1 MGTVNNFQ
9 GYTPAGDIIAI
20 ILCIIYMFLLQS
32 TFEFRKDNARFFYVA
47 NILCMWIAV
56 INLIRHEYVS
66 FMGTEYAALKY
77 ILGDIVYTS
86 LILLF
91 VIFNRYLCVVLKLSK
106 HEICIMQRVMY
117 VTWSVYLG
125 VSVVFPMV
133 CFAIH
138 KSNALCFREG
148 YLEKFFTCAYL
159 FYAFI
164 SVFIVFIYRKRFIQR
179 IRISLLGVM
188 FVTYLCMLVQRFS
201 GETSFTC
208 ITFTFPIV
216 ASMFLFYYN
225 AYDVVTGTLDE
236 RSFATYLKRNQ
247 EQSFSVVSTKF
258 KELIDEDC
266 ERVAEFFFNYNASNL
281 IDSCTFWM
289 RDGRMV
295 TIFTNKKNV
304 PAADVYAEIS
314 KAYKTFYDAIGVEYK
329 IVFVRRTKKID
340 SAEDYISLCEM
351 IEHKMQWDVSYI
363 VEKRDIDKFL
373 HNVIVENAL
382 KDIHEK
388 MDLNDDRVQAY
399 CQPVFNTTDNSFTTA
414 EALMRIIL
422 PDYGIIYPD
431 EFIPIAEKRGYIHT
445 LSKIILHKTCKHLVK
460 LQETGYDIERISVN
474 FAISELK
481 DPDFCDDVINIIKN
495 IGIPVNKIAIELTE
509 SRNEQDF
516 ERVRR
521 VMDVLQNIGIKF
533 YLDDFGTGYSNFA
546 RIIGLPIDIIK
557 FDRSLTIMSRK
568 SGNSKYMVGSF
579 SDIFENSQ
587 YQILFEGVE
596 DEEDERRCIEMN
608 AQYLQGYKY
617 SKPIPM
623 RYLYSFLE

>member
-1 MGTVNNFQ
+1 M
-9 GYTPAGDIIAI
+9 
-20 ILCIIYMFLLQS
+20 
-32 TFEFRKDNARFFYVA
+32 
-47 NILCMWIAV
+47 
-56 INLIRHEYVS
+56 
-66 FMGTEYAALKY
+66 
-77 ILGDIVYTS
+77 
-86 LILLF
+86 
-91 VIFNRYLCVVLKLSK
+91 YL
-106 HEICIMQRVMY
+106 
-117 VTWSVYLG
+117 
-125 VSVVFPMV
+125 
-133 CFAIH
+133 
-138 KSNALCFREG
+138 
-148 YLEKFFTCAYL
+148 
-159 FYAFI
+159 
-164 SVFIVFIYRKRFIQR
+164 
-179 IRISLLGVM
+179 
-188 FVTYLCMLVQRFS
+188 
-201 GETSFTC
+201 
-208 ITFTFPIV
+208 
-216 ASMFLFYYN
+216 
-225 AYDVVTGTLDE
+225 
-236 RSFATYLKRNQ
+236 
-247 EQSFSVVSTKF
+247 
-258 KELIDEDC
+258 
-266 ERVAEFFFNYNASNL
+266 
-281 IDSCTFWM
+281 
-289 RDGRMV
+289 
-295 TIFTNKKNV
+295 
-304 PAADVYAEIS
+304 
-314 KAYKTFYDAIGVEYK
+314 
-329 IVFVRRTKKID
+329 KID

-460 LQETGYDIERISVN
+460 LQEAGYDIERISVN